1 MFLWEEITQCGG
13 AGEVGKN
20 IRNCLLI
27 NVIKKVA
34 HTNDLYYLSMK
45 KKTFEKSS
53 FIYIFLSLSRVEMVS
68 SLFMVYS
75 QNILDS
81 FISQLPLRY
90 LNLTP
95 WLG

>member
-1 MFLWEEITQCGG
+1 M
-13 AGEVGKN
+13 
-20 IRNCLLI
+20 I

-53 FIYIFLSLSRVEMVS
+53 FIYIFFSLSWVEMVS
-68 SLFMVYS
+68 RLFMVYS

-81 FISQLPLRY
+81 FISPASVKIFKSHTLARLELELRGGSGGMSC
-90 LNLTP
+90 LKC
-95 WLG
+95 